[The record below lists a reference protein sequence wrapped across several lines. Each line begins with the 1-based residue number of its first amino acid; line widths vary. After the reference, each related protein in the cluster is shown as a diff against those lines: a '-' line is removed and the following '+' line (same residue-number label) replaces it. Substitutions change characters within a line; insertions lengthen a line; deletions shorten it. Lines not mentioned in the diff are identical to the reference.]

1 MKRRFK
7 LTGASIAALVATV
20 VIAMVVSPLSSG
32 AARAPRALSKMTL
45 SRMSSAAQFAYRLAH
60 GQAPQARLLAR
71 AGATYRSSGPARS
84 VAPEAATATFSDH
97 RFNLDTTGLTQN
109 EESVAACRANNKEVL
124 MGQNDLAGFFLTPS
138 PNSLTGTDFSTDGG
152 STVKKYAFGPPV
164 SLAGT
169 TVASVGDPAMAISKN
184 CATLIGASLA
194 FDLSGATDKSGIEV
208 FRSTTTTMSS
218 CTGFAC
224 WPTKRAVGYNNNDP
238 SVFEDHE
245 ALDVGVSGAAG
256 EVIWVTW
263 THFFG
268 PAPGTSRIVGV
279 RCNLALTSCTAP
291 ITISDPADSPLSGAA
306 FTQFSDVKVA
316 QDGQVYVTWVVVK
329 IGLNG
334 TQQFV
339 EKIKRAG
346 AGSTAFGASSVV
358 HSFAAGGAAGE
369 AVPFGGVLPGLNHDR
384 VATFPRLEVM
394 RVGTSNKL
402 FSVYEA
408 CQATAFFGVSCQNPR
423 VFLVASTTNGASW
436 SAPVA
441 ISTAGVDAFFPDA
454 AADWAVGGKLY
465 VTWYGMDPDLTGA
478 PITDFRHR
486 YALMGRSVNPST
498 LALGTTSRLS
508 PPTESNADALGV
520 ALGLL
525 TIIGDY
531 QTAFAQ
537 GGLLYDGFTA
547 AYFKQKALG
556 AGLPVH
562 GQDNWL
568 AVVTGL

>member
-84 VAPEAATATFSDH
+84 VAPEAAAATFSRH

-208 FRSTTTTMSS
+208 FRSTTTTMSGS

-256 EVIWVTW
+256 
-263 THFFG
+263 
-268 PAPGTSRIVGV
+268 PSRAAPPPSRSATP
-279 RCNLALTSCTAP
+279 RTA
-291 ITISDPADSPLSGAA
+291 
-306 FTQFSDVKVA
+306 
-316 QDGQVYVTWVVVK
+316 
-329 IGLNG
+329 
-334 TQQFV
+334 
-339 EKIKRAG
+339 R
-346 AGSTAFGASSVV
+346 
-358 HSFAAGGAAGE
+358 
-369 AVPFGGVLPGLNHDR
+369 
-384 VATFPRLEVM
+384 
-394 RVGTSNKL
+394 
-402 FSVYEA
+402 
-408 CQATAFFGVSCQNPR
+408 
-423 VFLVASTTNGASW
+423 
-436 SAPVA
+436 
-441 ISTAGVDAFFPDA
+441 
-454 AADWAVGGKLY
+454 
-465 VTWYGMDPDLTGA
+465 
-478 PITDFRHR
+478 
-486 YALMGRSVNPST
+486 
-498 LALGTTSRLS
+498 
-508 PPTESNADALGV
+508 
-520 ALGLL
+520 
-525 TIIGDY
+525 
-531 QTAFAQ
+531 
-537 GGLLYDGFTA
+537 
-547 AYFKQKALG
+547 
-556 AGLPVH
+556 
-562 GQDNWL
+562 
-568 AVVTGL
+568 